1 MNSAAGQ
8 RILIRES
15 WQRSLHDQLSP
26 DAGSTNVELAADGLR
41 DLRNGH
47 PLAKV
52 LPVVH
57 NLLIRHAVDAGLIV
71 AVSDAQGCLLWVD
84 GDRDVRRRAE
94 TMRFVEGADWSERS
108 MGTNAPGTA
117 LATNQSVQIHQDE
130 HFTRLAALWSCTA
143 VPVRD
148 PNTRALL
155 GTIDITGFDY
165 AVAPQTL
172 PMVEAAVAAIEAE
185 LRIFTLEQPSPQIL
199 APAYRVIPSRVAIS
213 VLGRD
218 HGLVASGGQPGE
230 LRPRHAEI
238 LALLAWH
245 AQGLSAERLNIL
257 LHERT
262 VSVGNVRAEIVRLR
276 KKLIF
281 LAPDLTIDSQPY
293 QLRGPANLDAREVL
307 DLLDRGAHRAALAK
321 YDGAVLP
328 SSVSP
333 GIVEMRS
340 EVSGRLRQA
349 LLSDASADLLL
360 AYARTDEAHDDAD
373 VWQACLE
380 QLPPHSGKRAAVIAR
395 LAKIRD
401 EIATPAGLVAARV
414 PRSGG
419 STTGQY
425 RATPRQPRRS

>member
-1 MNSAAGQ
+1 M
-8 RILIRES
+8 
-15 WQRSLHDQLSP
+15 
-26 DAGSTNVELAADGLR
+26 
-41 DLRNGH
+41 
-47 PLAKV
+47 
-52 LPVVH
+52 
-57 NLLIRHAVDAGLIV
+57 
-71 AVSDAQGCLLWVD
+71 
-84 GDRDVRRRAE
+84 
-94 TMRFVEGADWSERS
+94 
-108 MGTNAPGTA
+108 
-117 LATNQSVQIHQDE
+117 
-130 HFTRLAALWSCTA
+130 
-143 VPVRD
+143 
-148 PNTRALL
+148 
-155 GTIDITGFDY
+155 
-165 AVAPQTL
+165 
-172 PMVEAAVAAIEAE
+172 
-185 LRIFTLEQPSPQIL
+185 
-199 APAYRVIPSRVAIS
+199 AIS

-262 VSVGNVRAEIVRLR
+262 VSVGNVRAEMVRLR
-276 KKLIF
+276 KKLIL

-293 QLRGPANLDAREVL
+293 RLRDPANLDAREVL

-333 GIVEMRS
+333 GIVDMRS

-380 QLPPHSGKRAAVIAR
+380 RLPPHSGKRASVIAR

-401 EIATPAGLVAARV
+401 EIAAPAGLVAVRV

-419 STTGQY
+419 ATTGQY